1 MELQVLMPVYN
12 DWQSAERLLQ
22 DLDRVAADHEM
33 RFSATLVDDGSTES
47 VAWPPE
53 FRAGLASFSQL
64 EILHLQGNRGQS
76 MAVTVGLAHLLRQE
90 KLQPVLLM
98 DADGQDRAVDVPA
111 LVAAFRE
118 DPGRLVL
125 AERRH
130 RPEGPLFRVCYGS
143 FQVLFR
149 LLVGRSFRIGL
160 FGIYPVA
167 RIEALLRHPGL
178 PRHVA
183 GTVIA
188 SGLAERFVETDRG
201 RRYYGESRFGL
212 RGHIRHAWNALVVNR
227 ARILARLSRASGIA
241 GAVLLAATA
250 LRAVLSDAR
259 PLDSWTIVGL
269 ALAMLC
275 GLAGF
280 ALARS
285 LRPPDPETTATPL
298 ALCAEHVASVGILR
312 APAATTHQ
320 G

>member
-1 MELQVLMPVYN
+1 MPVYN
-12 DWQSAERLLQ
+12 DWQSAEQLLR
-22 DLDRVAADHEM
+22 DLDRVAADHGL

-76 MAVTVGLAHLLRQE
+76 LAVTVGLAHLLRQE
-90 KLQPVLLM
+90 ERQPVLLM

-118 DPGRLVL
+118 EPGCLVV

-130 RPEGPLFRVCYGS
+130 RPEGPLFRVCYGA

-149 LLVGRSFRIGL
+149 LSAGRSFRIGL

-167 RIEALLRHPGL
+167 RIEALLRQPDL
-178 PRHVA
+178 RRHFA

-188 SGLAERFVETDRG
+188 ADMTKRFVATDRG

-241 GAVLLAATA
+241 AAILLASTVV
-250 LRAVLSDAR
+250 RAVLADTQ
-259 PLDSWTIVGL
+259 PMDHWTYLGL
-269 ALAMLC
+269 ALAALC
-275 GLAGF
+275 GILGIG
-280 ALARS
+280 LARTP
-285 LRPPDPETTATPL
+285 RPRGTEATETPV

-312 APAATTHQ
+312 APAATPRETTSL
-320 G
+320 